1 MAELSEKLKKFL
13 QEHDLSL
20 RAIPVAIIS
29 QELVGISW
37 LGGTWF
43 GCYILQPSRNMAM
56 LVNPERV
63 QATIDA
69 AKRLILAV
77 SPRCYHYIPVKI

>member
-1 MAELSEKLKKFL
+1 MGDLNEKWKTFL
-13 QEHDLSL
+13 QEHELPL
-20 RAIPVAIIS
+20 RAIPVAIFS
-29 QELVGISW
+29 HELIGIGW

-63 QATIDA
+63 KTTIEA
-69 AKRLILAV
+69 AKRFTLISTLHLDFV
-77 SPRCYHYIPVKI
+77 LLTF